1 MTEEKTQS
9 LAEMIDRILIF
20 IARPEVETQL
30 IVLGLVVIL
39 SILLS
44 SYTWKLICEC
54 LKPVL
59 RNTQHMPYIHSY
71 LHKVI
76 YLFKALTFPILAL
89 LLNMVAQSILEAQ
102 GNMVGLLAEIQYSFY
117 TLIAFELVMA
127 VFYANFE
134 AHEVSRYRRRFHI
147 PLLIL
152 IVLFQLIN
160 QFVDIHL
167 LAAIVVFHYVDNPI
181 TFGALAIATLG
192 LYFWTYTINVIYTFL
207 LNFLVKFTNTDK
219 GATQATLTLIRY
231 LLFALG
237 LYYIFSQLQLNS
249 TTLAAITAGLSI
261 GVGFALREILSNFIS
276 GILLLMERSLHPQD
290 IIEVDGTMAVVQSLK
305 IRATTVRTIY
315 DEELVIPNQKFLT
328 ESFKTYT
335 GSDKKVRITVF
346 IKTSYDN
353 NPHRVIELMKDT
365 AIAHPSILSD
375 PAPEVF
381 IQDQFSDNSVTFK
394 LLMGIDKPM
403 NKERVKSEVIQNIWH
418 AFRSNN
424 IDLTYPGMEVSIKDS
439 VDQKPFYQSSVEHR
453 QSSVYGIPRSSLS
466 Q

>member
-1 MTEEKTQS
+1 MTVEKTQS
-9 LAEMIDRILIF
+9 LAEMIDRVLIF
-20 IARPEVETQL
+20 VARPEVETQL
-30 IVLGLVVIL
+30 IILGLIVIMA
-39 SILLS
+39 ILLS
-44 SYTWKLICEC
+44 SYAWKLICQC

-59 RNTQHMPYIHSY
+59 RKTRHMPYIQY
-71 LHKVI
+71 YVHKTI
-76 YLFKALTFPILAL
+76 YLLRALTFPLLAI
-89 LLNMVAQSILEAQ
+89 LLNVLSQSILASQ
-102 GNMVGLLAEIQYSFY
+102 GHMVGLLEQIQYSFY
-117 TLIAFELVMA
+117 TIIGFELVMA
-127 VFYANFE
+127 LFYANFE
-134 AHEVSRYRRRFHI
+134 AHEVKRYRQRFHV
-147 PLLIL
+147 PMLIL

-160 QFVDIHL
+160 QFIDIHVL
-167 LAAIVVFHYVDNPI
+167 SAIVVFNYVDNPI

-192 LYFWTYTINVIYTFL
+192 LYFWAYTINVIYHFL
-207 LNFLVKFTNTDK
+207 LNFLVKFTHADK
-219 GATQATLTLIRY
+219 GATQASLTLIRY
-231 LLFALG
+231 VLFAFG

-305 IRATTVRTIY
+305 IRATTVRTVY

-328 ESFKTYT
+328 ESFKTFT

-353 NPHRVIELMKDT
+353 NTYRVIELMKDT
-365 AIAHPSILSD
+365 AISHPAILTD

-394 LLMGIDKPM
+394 LLMSIDRPM
-403 NKERVKSEVIQNIWH
+403 NKERIKSEVIQNIWQ

-424 IDLTYPGMEVSIKDS
+424 IDLTYPGMELSMKDS
-439 VDQKPFYQSSVEHR
+439 VEQKAVFKPSADIRH
-453 QSSVYGIPRSSLS
+453 
-466 Q
+466 